1 MICPVISRR
10 RSAIFLLSS
19 VSRRVGVQMHVLL
32 QQLPA
37 LVGVVIGALA
47 SYLAGAAAERARWRR
62 EHAARWDAN
71 RMQAYASY
79 ALTVKTLILIANRIS
94 ASRDLGSE
102 AQPLP
107 VDQGLE
113 RLAQAEIDRAA
124 AWEQVLLIG
133 DPATIAAARNWH
145 QCARDLGAFARGIR
159 TGKQEWAAAAVAA
172 NDARAEFY
180 RNARGDLNVAGVP
193 PAQDRPQL

>member
-1 MICPVISRR
+1 
-10 RSAIFLLSS
+10 
-19 VSRRVGVQMHVLL
+19 MHALL

-62 EHAARWDAN
+62 ERAARWDAN
-71 RMQAYASY
+71 RMEAYASY
-79 ALTVKTLILIANRIS
+79 ALTVKKLFLIANRIC
-94 ASRDLGSE
+94 AGRDLGSS

-107 VDQGLE
+107 VDEGLE
-113 RLAQAEIDRAA
+113 KLAQAEIDRAA

-145 QCARDLGAFARGIR
+145 ECAWELEAFARGIK
-159 TGKQEWAAAAVAA
+159 TGKQGWAAAAVAA

-180 RNARGDLNVAGVP
+180 RNARSDLSIAGVP
-193 PAQDRPQL
+193 PPQDRSPL

>member
-1 MICPVISRR
+1 
-10 RSAIFLLSS
+10 
-19 VSRRVGVQMHVLL
+19 MHALL

-47 SYLAGAAAERARWRR
+47 SYLAGASTERARWRR
-62 EHAARWDAN
+62 EHAARWDAK
-71 RMQAYASY
+71 RMEAYAGY
-79 ALTVKTLILIANRIS
+79 ALTVKTFIVIANRIR
-94 ASRDLGSE
+94 AGRDLGSST
-102 AQPLP
+102 QPLQA
-107 VDQGLE
+107 DQGLE
-113 RLAQAEIDRAA
+113 KLAEAEIDRAA

-145 QCARDLGAFARGIR
+145 QCAWDLESFASGSK
-159 TGKQEWAAAAVAA
+159 TGKQGWYAAVVAA

-180 RNARGDLNVAGVP
+180 RNARRDLAVAGVP